1 MLIFKQFQWMNLR
14 YICWVLHELAALGSM
29 SLSRHLFPI
38 NAFLRLYNSLE
49 FKNYKISLQFT
60 NDIAYVCTFQV
71 LYMYTGVYH
80 LCIVKHK
87 SRCTFEAWID
97 LFWHIDFKMVKH
109 YIHLVKYIDLNMQK
123 NELTDFDKYML
134 KHKLTYFD
142 IDPFWSWYYMYIKST
157 NQPIL
162 MHQFHYVEAWIN

>member
-1 MLIFKQFQWMNLR
+1 MDEFEIYLLGTA
-14 YICWVLHELAALGSM
+14 WVSCPWQHEFIST
-29 SLSRHLFPI
+29 FIPI
-38 NAFLRLYNSLE
+38 NAFLRLFFHLNL
-49 FKNYKISLQFT
+49 KTTKFT

-80 LCIVKHK
+80 SCIVKHK

-109 YIHLVKYIDLNMQK
+109 YIHLVKHIDLNMQK

>member
-1 MLIFKQFQWMNLR
+1 MLIFKQSQWMNLR

-38 NAFLRLYNSLE
+38 NAFLRLFFHLNL
-49 FKNYKISLQFT
+49 KTTKFT

-71 LYMYTGVYH
+71 LYMYTGVCH
-80 LCIVKHK
+80 SCIVKHK

-109 YIHLVKYIDLNMQK
+109 YIHLVKHIDLKMQK

>member
-1 MLIFKQFQWMNLR
+1 MNLR

-38 NAFLRLYNSLE
+38 NAFLRLFFHLNL
-49 FKNYKISLQFT
+49 KTTKFT

-80 LCIVKHK
+80 SCIVK
-87 SRCTFEAWID
+87 
-97 LFWHIDFKMVKH
+97 HIDFKMVKH
-109 YIHLVKYIDLNMQK
+109 YIHLVKHIDLNMQK
-123 NELTDFDKYML
+123 NELKDFDKYML

-142 IDPFWSWYYMYIKST
+142 IDPF
-157 NQPIL
+157 
-162 MHQFHYVEAWIN
+162 